1 MRVILMGAP
10 GAGKGTQAQVLSEK
24 LKIPSIST
32 GNILREAIAAKTEL
46 GLIADTYMT
55 KGNLVPDDIVVSI
68 VKERLNSPDCQSG
81 FILDGFPRTM
91 PQAQSFKDMGIT
103 VDYVVSIEISD
114 DEIIS
119 RMTGRRCCLSC
130 GTSYHVLH
138 NPPKQANVCDKCG
151 SMLVIRD
158 DDKAET
164 VLERIEVYHKST
176 EPLKQYYK
184 QTGLLVEVCGQDE
197 IATTSGRILKAL
209 GI

>member
-24 LKIPSIST
+24 LNIPSIST
-32 GNILREAIAAKTEL
+32 GNILREAISAKTQL

-68 VKERLNSPDCQSG
+68 VKERLNSPDCQNG

-138 NPPKQANVCDKCG
+138 NPPKKENVCDKCG

-184 QTGLLVEVCGQDE
+184 QTGLLVEICGQDE